1 MNKKRISQL
10 VSIAIVFAI
19 IITILPTFSAMA
31 VQHSYGKGGYH
42 KIPLGN
48 HNTTIDITATFT
60 HPTWVRYLDINDG
73 EVWAGS
79 FSAGY
84 THILKCNSRVYYVIL
99 YLDDDKFA
107 WLNW

>member
-19 IITILPTFSAMA
+19 IITILPTFSVMA
-31 VQHSYGKGGYH
+31 AEHTYGPGGYH
-42 KIPLGN
+42 KITLGN
-48 HNTTIDITATFT
+48 HNTTINITATFT
-60 HPTWVRYLDINDG
+60 QQTRVRYLDINER
-73 EVWAGS
+73 EVWSGD

-84 THILKCNSRVYYVIL
+84 THILMCNSRVYFVIL
-99 YLDDDKFA
+99 YLDDNKYA